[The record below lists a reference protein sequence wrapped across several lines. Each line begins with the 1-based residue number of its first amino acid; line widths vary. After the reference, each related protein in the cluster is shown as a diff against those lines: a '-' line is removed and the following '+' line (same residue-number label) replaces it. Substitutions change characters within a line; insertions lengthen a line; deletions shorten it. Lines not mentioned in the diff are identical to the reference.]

1 MLEKADTVRA
11 WSLRNRGA
19 QKIIAAFFR
28 VTPAHVGHV
37 LAGRQYSARGKIE
50 GILADLGAPGMR
62 EREREAK
69 ARAPREITWTDREK
83 KRLMDQ
89 LRKIQGKGAAA

>member
-1 MLEKADTVRA
+1 MSKTDNVRA
-11 WSLRNRGA
+11 WSLAHRGVQKVIAEHFGVSLGYVGNVLRSRMFSNRG
-19 QKIIAAFFR
+19 R
-28 VTPAHVGHV
+28 
-37 LAGRQYSARGKIE
+37 IE

-69 ARAPREITWTDREK
+69 ARTAREITWTDREK

-89 LRKIQGKGAAA
+89 LRKIQAGKGAAA